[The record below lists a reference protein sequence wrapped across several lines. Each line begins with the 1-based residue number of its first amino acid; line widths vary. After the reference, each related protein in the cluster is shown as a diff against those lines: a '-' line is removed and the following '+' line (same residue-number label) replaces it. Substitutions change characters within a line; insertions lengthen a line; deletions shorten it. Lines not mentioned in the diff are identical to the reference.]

1 MNEEE
6 EGKDRKGKGG
16 REGGREERNGGGK
29 KKMGCTRASGI
40 RKAKQNRSK
49 NNNIES
55 NITVHTNLLEV
66 LEYRALGF

>member
-1 MNEEE
+1 
-6 EGKDRKGKGG
+6 
-16 REGGREERNGGGK
+16 
-29 KKMGCTRASGI
+29 MGCTRASGI

-66 LEYRALGF
+66 LEYRALSF